1 MFCFKG
7 TVSQDFLLQVFFH
20 ESFSHKPLK
29 LSLGSFQMFTKISE
43 DIRKS
48 RFTTC
53 INDTGGIAVVV
64 VTGGKFSEVSDREIS
79 SAI

>member
-7 TVSQDFLLQVFFH
+7 FFH
-20 ESFSHKPLK
+20 ESFSHKPLQ
-29 LSLGSFQMFTKISE
+29 LSLGSFQRFPKSSE

-64 VTGGKFSEVSDREIS
+64 VTGGKFSEVRDREIS

>member
-1 MFCFKG
+1 MFCSKG
-7 TVSQDFLLQVFFH
+7 TRHKIFASGIFH

-29 LSLGSFQMFTKISE
+29 LSLGSFKMFTKISE

-53 INDTGGIAVVV
+53 INDTGGIAFVV
-64 VTGGKFSEVSDREIS
+64 VTGGKFSEVSNREIS

>member
-1 MFCFKG
+1 
-7 TVSQDFLLQVFFH
+7 
-20 ESFSHKPLK
+20 
-29 LSLGSFQMFTKISE
+29 MFTKVFE

-53 INDTGGIAVVV
+53 INDTGGIADV